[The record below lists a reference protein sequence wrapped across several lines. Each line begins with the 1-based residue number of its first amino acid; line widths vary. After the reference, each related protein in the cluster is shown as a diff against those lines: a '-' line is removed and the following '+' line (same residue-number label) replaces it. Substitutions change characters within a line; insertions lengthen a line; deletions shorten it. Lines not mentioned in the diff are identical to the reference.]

1 MPGTTAPGAI
11 VPRSVLSTVC
21 ATSIPGAHALMDGL
35 SLHVIF
41 PRATRGDPDMV
52 SARTPLAPAPHAGL
66 AMIALV
72 PAAQLF
78 ANTECATTIF
88 VNATLAGLV
97 SNVPYR
103 RAVPIAI

>member
-1 MPGTTAPGAI
+1 MTAPGGI

-21 ATSIPGAHALMDGL
+21 ATSIPGAHASMDGL
-35 SLHVIF
+35 ALHAIF
-41 PRATRGDPDMV
+41 PRAPRGAPGMV

-103 RAVPIAI
+103 RAVPIAM